1 MDLLLIIPAMF
12 LAWYDFRIRRI
23 IIWQLLVFCM
33 SCIGISFYSYGIT
46 ETLWHIAWTIL
57 LLTYLGAGIEIYLLI
72 RYRHF
77 INSLKKH
84 LGMGDVLFAL
94 ATTPIF
100 PPQEFILFLLASMI
114 GGLLWW
120 LAYGRKGLIP
130 LVGVSGIVLGIFQI
144 VS

>member
-1 MDLLLIIPAMF
+1 MIIQCLTLLLVP
-12 LAWYDFRIRRI
+12 
-23 IIWQLLVFCM
+23 
-33 SCIGISFYSYGIT
+33 
-46 ETLWHIAWTIL
+46 
-57 LLTYLGAGIEIYLLI
+57 GAGIEIYLLI

-77 INSLKKH
+77 INPLKKH